1 MRFLTLSKVQNVTES
16 KWKAV
21 FQAKYEAKF
30 VPIEFPPRAATAAME
45 AVMYTWHS
53 EQQVTAKRSGSAM
66 TALSSPNPEAEKEE
80 EGVDLQNY

>member
-1 MRFLTLSKVQNVTES
+1 MSANDDFGADDARES
-16 KWKAV
+16 VLDWPYSAV
-21 FQAKYEAKF
+21 KTRE
-30 VPIEFPPRAATAAME
+30 ATAAME

-80 EGVDLQNY
+80 EEEGVDLQNY